1 MIEEINMTTI
11 FTKAD
16 IESMYITLEKLG
28 STFEGNKLQSKL
40 DVLKARGFYV
50 VDVSLVYNYVGSTFL
65 VNTYLI
71 RFVKPKYEVRMESQ
85 NYDSETNDWTSTGSK
100 SIGLYSSQEVAQSV
114 VENKEKDGF
123 KATMVVHSPLDLP
136 L

>member
-1 MIEEINMTTI
+1 MTTI

-16 IESMYITLEKLG
+16 IESMYVTLEKAG

-50 VDVSLVYNYVGSTFL
+50 VDVSLVYNYVGSTFI

>member
-1 MIEEINMTTI
+1 MSI

>member
-1 MIEEINMTTI
+1 MTTI

>member
-1 MIEEINMTTI
+1 MTTI

-16 IESMYITLEKLG
+16 IESMYFTLEKSG

-40 DVLKARGFYV
+40 NVLKAKEFYV
-50 VDVSLVYNYVGSTFL
+50 VDVSLVFNHVGATFI

-71 RFVKPKYEVRMESQ
+71 RYVKPKYEVRVESQ
-85 NYDSETNDWTSTGSK
+85 NYDSEPNKWISLGSK
-100 SIGLYSSQEVAQSV
+100 IEGYYSSQDLAQKVIDSKQ
-114 VENKEKDGF
+114 KEGF
-123 KATMVVHSPLDLP
+123 IATMVVHSPLDLP

>member
-1 MIEEINMTTI
+1 MTTI

-123 KATMVVHSPLDLP
+123 KATMIVHSPLDLP